1 MLDTLLASPVTI
13 KECLTY
19 LIKTQMKTYFIVLA
33 DTYHRFDT
41 YEQAR
46 IFCSQIGSSAQ
57 YVSFPMTD
65 MFSYTGEVKAPLY
78 MGNNQY
84 GDSIYKTIFEPFRH
98 EYINHLQKHAGYFVS
113 QPSYYKGMF
122 DILN

>member
-1 MLDTLLASPVTI
+1 MSEEPDKKPEDKYSFKIDVDMYKNLSKTLKSLW
-13 KECLTY
+13 KE
-19 LIKTQMKTYFIVLA
+19 
-33 DTYHRFDT
+33 
-41 YEQAR
+41 
-46 IFCSQIGSSAQ
+46 IGSSAQ
-57 YVSFPMTD
+57 YVSFPMTN

-84 GDSIYKTIFEPFRH
+84 GDGIYKTIFDPFKY